1 MILIL
6 YIAIRVIAFLWA
18 LWAGFAIYYTN
29 RLFRKDLEYL
39 FDPDVNLLGL
49 NNSCSRYD
57 PIRVKKWEIYIG
69 SIFLMPLRILIC
81 FIMVPPGIIIM
92 KIIYHCFCSNNTY
105 NPSHRQ
111 QLPETEVEAL
121 LLSLLLA
128 KNRGHV
134 YPLLLHG
141 LLQNQVQTLQ
151 AH

>member
-1 MILIL
+1 MILFF

-57 PIRVKKWEIYIG
+57 PIRVKKWEIYLG

-81 FIMVPPGIIIM
+81 FIMVPPGIVIM
-92 KIIYHCFCSNNTY
+92 KIIYMCFCSNITSNL
-105 NPSHRQ
+105 SHRQ
-111 QLPETEVEAL
+111 QLSKTEVQAL
-121 LLSLLLA
+121 LLPLLLA
-128 KNRGHV
+128 QDCCHL
-134 YPLLLHG
+134 YSLFLYG
-141 LLQNQVQTLQ
+141 LLPDQLQDLQ

>member
-1 MILIL
+1 MILFF

-57 PIRVKKWEIYIG
+57 PIRVRKWEIYLG
-69 SIFLMPLRILIC
+69 SIFLMPLRILVC
-81 FIMVPPGIIIM
+81 FIVVPPGILLM
-92 KIIYHCFCSNNTY
+92 KVIYHCFCCNNKY

-111 QLPETEVEAL
+111 QLPETEVQAL
-121 LLSLLLA
+121 LLPLLLA
-128 KNRGHV
+128 QDHLHLH
-134 YPLLLHG
+134 PLLLYG
-141 LLQNQVQTLQ
+141 LL
-151 AH
+151 